1 MNKGVTKKLQ
11 KQGFATSA
19 KQGRIQQHNSL
30 DHLPYHDIARL
41 LRGCAP
47 VALPRGSSVAERR
60 PAFQGMPSICN
71 ARCGTLRKVRH
82 LMLLTLVRASSRYN
96 ESRHLAGTPCPD
108 WCDTW
113 ICHESW
119 CRGGQRPEPCT
130 SCCPT
135 WCPTWKCSESWCRR
149 GGKPAACG
157 GCSGSVGGC
166 ADWCDSCTSASN
178 ITHNPSNSHARS
190 DNPSL
195 GQFPVARGLQ

>member
-1 MNKGVTKKLQ
+1 MNKGVIKK
-11 KQGFATSA
+11 TSKA
-19 KQGRIQQHNSL
+19 GVCHVSKTRAYTTAQFPRSSPVPSHRE
-30 DHLPYHDIARL
+30 IAPAARPSRFL
-41 LRGCAP
+41 A
-47 VALPRGSSVAERR
+47 ARR
-60 PAFQGMPSICN
+60 PAFRGMPSVCN

-82 LMLLTLVRASSRYN
+82 LMLLTIVRASSRYN
-96 ESRHLAGTPCPD
+96 ESRHLAGEPCPD